1 MFAGASLSA
10 DGPDLSIRAYLQLN
24 RIKWS
29 WRWTIQNV
37 SGSGIERTIVA
48 RTLETLMRALE
59 VDRTCEVGAFLAEG
73 MKFTVERAH
82 EDRRVIG

>member
-1 MFAGASLSA
+1 MFAGAGLPA
-10 DGPDLSIRAYLQLN
+10 NGPDLSISAYLQLN

-29 WRWTIQNV
+29 GRWAIQNG

-48 RTLETLMRALE
+48 RTLETLMSALE
-59 VDRTCEVGAFLAEG
+59 VHRTREVGAFLTEG
-73 MKFTVERAH
+73 MEFTVERAH